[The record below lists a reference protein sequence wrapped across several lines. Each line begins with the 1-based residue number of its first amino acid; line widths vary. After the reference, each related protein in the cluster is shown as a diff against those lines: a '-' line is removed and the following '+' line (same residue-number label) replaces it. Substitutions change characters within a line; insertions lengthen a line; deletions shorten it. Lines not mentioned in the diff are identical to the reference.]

1 MNLMIGCFVQRNSL
15 TLFLCDQQ
23 QQQEEL
29 KYKQLNDEIQS
40 LSHELALSPRGS
52 HASPMLSLKAMK
64 LLGMVNLDVTSAGRW
79 NQDVDY
85 DLETPDDLAGGSSP
99 PTQSSPSSSSS
110 TATRSKPAPNNNTA
124 VPLKAMKMLGVMEGA
139 GSSTSGKKS
148 RSVIHRGGDRGPS
161 TAAAASAPLSNSG
174 NHGQVA
180 SDDESTSPEPVLSP
194 LAMLLDWKGR
204 RGRSN
209 SKEVSLLDSLTS
221 SSSSESEASP
231 HTVRVRRARTLSKE
245 ELTDSSIVQDRDV
258 LDRRE
263 RRARTLSKGI

>member
-1 MNLMIGCFVQRNSL
+1 V
-15 TLFLCDQQ
+15 
-23 QQQEEL
+23 
-29 KYKQLNDEIQS
+29 
-40 LSHELALSPRGS
+40 
-52 HASPMLSLKAMK
+52 LSLKAMK

-85 DLETPDDLAGGSSP
+85 DLEASDAGGASP

-139 GSSTSGKKS
+139 GSSTNGKKS

-161 TAAAASAPLSNSG
+161 AAAAASTPLSNSG
-174 NHGQVA
+174 NHGQLA
-180 SDDESTSPEPVLSP
+180 ADDESTSPEPVLSP

-245 ELTDSSIVQDRDV
+245 ELTDSSIVQDRDM